1 MSLSFWIWSHLSFV
15 LIVASMV
22 CPLLRRLSRLQS
34 MLLCLLIPLAVGL
47 LPIHQTDVSGFA
59 LAHTGTLSAST
70 LLLILFQLLTEW
82 RLVEP
87 LSTQVWRNINLFWI
101 SLGIVVY
108 PSALGLL
115 DVDTYVFGYQD
126 AMSWCVLI
134 ASGIA
139 VYCRYRILGLCLA
152 SAVLAHLL
160 SLHESP
166 NLWDYLI
173 DPWLCLAAVCA
184 LIAASCRR
192 LFAAK
197 PRDDVPSDVA
207 NPGATNLGDS

>member
-1 MSLSFWIWSHLSFV
+1 MFPRI
-15 LIVASMV
+15 
-22 CPLLRRLSRLQS
+22 RL
-34 MLLCLLIPLAVGL
+34 
-47 LPIHQTDVSGFA
+47 
-59 LAHTGTLSAST
+59 
-70 LLLILFQLLTEW
+70 
-82 RLVEP
+82 
-87 LSTQVWRNINLFWI
+87 
-101 SLGIVVY
+101 
-108 PSALGLL
+108 
-115 DVDTYVFGYQD
+115 
-126 AMSWCVLI
+126 SWCVLI

-160 SLHESP
+160 SLHESL